1 VVAVKVLVREGFG
14 GGREGFAGGRG
25 RGITWKRK
33 DEGGGSTTNLAAAD
47 GDEGVEKQIQEQED
61 DNSKWEGKESK
72 KSNPTQWGKMM
83 VNRLLIPLM
92 TLALGRMF
100 LVRTV
105 GCSITQLESV
115 GGMLVKFVG
124 STIMLPMTVEDACH
138 GTWVLSFVQL
148 KWKIKASFSL
158 MSVLIQEL

>member
-1 VVAVKVLVREGFG
+1 MRAGALPPIQPQPMAMRE
-14 GGREGFAGGRG
+14 
-25 RGITWKRK
+25 WK
-33 DEGGGSTTNLAAAD
+33 
-47 GDEGVEKQIQEQED
+47 
-61 DNSKWEGKESK
+61 SKSKSKKMIIPSGKENSPRK
-72 KSNPTQWGKMM
+72 ATQLNGGKMM
-83 VNRLLIPLM
+83 VNRLLKLLPPVGEVMIMLIPLM

-100 LVRTV
+100 LMRTV

-138 GTWVLSFVQL
+138 GTWVLSFVQF
-148 KWKIKASFSL
+148 KWKIKASFSF